1 MTLPATAPLMLRFKD
16 SSGERLLPVCPG
28 TMLIGRSSSCEVCIK
43 DDTISRNHARIV
55 ERDGVFMIEDLGS
68 RNGVEIGDKRVASS
82 ELRSGMV
89 IRLGNISIL
98 VDGEAKS
105 VFNIQFDQ
113 ELPDQGVMESLIIDD
128 LEQHLRGQPNRGSGG
143 ADLGVALQLF
153 KNAAETLLTGSS
165 LSEVTQGAI
174 DLALR
179 SLPID
184 RGFLSLVEDDNLI
197 PHATGSREGL
207 GDNPQMQ
214 LSRTIAR
221 QVIDEH
227 RAVLIRDTGNM
238 GSLTPAASIIQM
250 HILSAM
256 CAPLVVQGEVVGILY
271 VDCIE
276 SQKPLEPEHLDL
288 ISVLALMVS
297 SALEQSR
304 LHQSVEVEKRRRK
317 ELSCRLSPNV
327 VERVL
332 AGEAQLG
339 SMEADITVLFA
350 DLVGFTTMSEM
361 MAPREVVDL
370 LNELFEELTAE
381 VFRED
386 GTLDKYIGDALI
398 AFFGAP
404 EQQDDHPARAIRT
417 AMAMQSRIREMSS
430 QHPDWPPL
438 SMRIGINSGTAVV
451 GDIGSIQRSD
461 YTVIGD
467 VVNIASRLESQVAKA
482 GEVVIGP
489 ATAQPCGHLFL
500 LEEMQETP
508 LKGKS
513 NVVKPWRVLGKK
525 DGD

>member
-1 MTLPATAPLMLRFKD
+1 MM
-16 SSGERLLPVCPG
+16 V
-28 TMLIGRSSSCEVCIK
+28 IGRASSCEVCIK
-43 DDTISRNHARIV
+43 DDTISRNHARII
-55 ERDGVFMIEDLGS
+55 ERGGVFLIEDLDS
-68 RNGVEIGDKRVASS
+68 RNGIQVGDQRIASA
-82 ELRSGMV
+82 ELRPGMV
-89 IRLGNISIL
+89 IRLGNVSIL

-105 VFNIQFDQ
+105 VFDIQFDQ
-113 ELPDQGVMESLIIDD
+113 DLPSQGVMESLIIDD
-128 LEQHLRGQPNRGSGG
+128 LEQHLQGQPTKGSAV
-143 ADLGVALQLF
+143 ADLGVALELF

-184 RGFLSLVEDDNLI
+184 RGFLSLVENDNLT

-238 GSLTPAASIIQM
+238 GNLTSADSIIQM

-350 DLVGFTTMSEM
+350 DLVGFTTMSEQ

-404 EQQDDHPARAIRT
+404 EQQEDHPARAIRT
-417 AMAMQSRIREMSS
+417 ALAMQTKIQEMSA

-438 SMRIGINSGTAVV
+438 SMRIGINSGMAVV

-467 VVNIASRLESQVAKA
+467 IVNIASRLESQVAKA
-482 GEVVIGP
+482 GEVVVGP

-500 LEEMQETP
+500 LEEMEEMR
-508 LKGKS
+508 LKGKRIG
-513 NVVKPWRVLGKK
+513 VKPWRVLGNKG
-525 DGD
+525 GD